1 MGTVESRDSGLKTP
15 LLGSRGNEATSDGGG
30 VFAGA
35 ERDALPRAV
44 GGLPLYGATVQPP
57 KVLPAPPHII
67 IKKNG
72 LRLDFGDGP
81 QPNEAELSTI
91 KKGLYEV
98 FFAALSILQ
107 PQDKGR
113 PTSFD
118 GLQVNS
124 TAETRRAL
132 AFANEFLD
140 TAHRCGIPLLDL
152 IDDEARMAIGCSLNG
167 YLTASVLP
175 RLEAPAPADV
185 AYMCKRLS
193 EIIDKWEKRELHHV
207 PDVDLVTATLLV
219 ANEPDSKAAKMLKAG
234 AVQRLL
240 IRTLEHRLGWL
251 CGRPE
256 HADLANE
263 VALLLKRANELM
275 PY

>member
-1 MGTVESRDSGLKTP
+1 M
-15 LLGSRGNEATSDGGG
+15 
-30 VFAGA
+30 
-35 ERDALPRAV
+35 
-44 GGLPLYGATVQPP
+44 
-57 KVLPAPPHII
+57 PAPSVTLCRGPASII
-67 IKKNG
+67 VRHGSASQVEAGTAAHHHKKNG
-72 LRLDFGDGP
+72 LRFDFWRWAATERGG
-81 QPNEAELSTI
+81 ASTI

-98 FFAALSILQ
+98 SFAALSILQ
-107 PQDKGR
+107 PQDKCR

-118 GLQVNS
+118 GLQVDS

-140 TAHRCGIPLLDL
+140 TAHRCGIPLLDM

-193 EIIDKWEKRELHHV
+193 EIIDKWAKRELHHV
-207 PDVDLVTATLLV
+207 PDVDLMTATLLV

-256 HADLANE
+256 LPTSRTASR
-263 VALLLKRANELM
+263 LKRATSSCPTSLSPRVTPGVERHGSAIR
-275 PY
+275 